1 MEGIDDRYVL
11 SMIFAT
17 VCKKAGEEK
26 KGANSAYISPLAFG
40 KVGRLNFGPCV
51 TTVALY

>member
-17 VCKKAGEEK
+17 VCKKVGEEK
-26 KGANSAYISPLAFG
+26 KGARFGLHFAFG
-40 KVGRLNFGPCV
+40 IWKGW
-51 TTVALY
+51 